1 MSINVIQLVQG
12 ALTESVLQ
20 QLATKLGVAP
30 EAAKRVVGMVA
41 PALVGSLM
49 NKAAS
54 PEGARGLFS
63 SIMSPD
69 SNANIVEML
78 PQLVHGD
85 GLQSLLASGTR
96 LVSGVASEDRVNALS
111 NAVAAK
117 TGVSVGA
124 THALGGIV
132 TATMFGVL
140 KHYFTKSGGNVGQ
153 LPTLLGHQLPMVKAS
168 MTEEVASALGLGGA
182 ASFLS
187 GVAAQMKAVSSHLE
201 HPSMV
206 GNASHAVNPSLD
218 RIVVEEKARSKK
230 WWWLAVAAALALLA
244 LLFGRSCGN
253 QTTVAPAP
261 AAAPVAASAA
271 APVVTSTPT
280 VAAEAASD
288 AASATDAAS
297 ASASAPAPASAP
309 AAAPAPTKD
318 ALLTF
323 TVDKLGAPTI
333 HATVGS
339 EEEKAKLLAALTAK
353 FGADHL
359 NATITVD
366 PDTKPA
372 SWLDKLDGLLPLM
385 QLPGAEAKLS
395 GEKIELSG
403 TAADVRNGWMDK
415 LKTLFGA
422 GFTIGTFNVT
432 QAVQSAKDSFM
443 SAFSSLS
450 DDCSA
455 TDVAKVLNLQVIN
468 FRTGS
473 DVPPQDAQ
481 LALAKSAQVLKTCEG
496 KGKAVKLTV
505 GGYSDNVGQAS
516 TNLTLSKKRA
526 EAVRAFL
533 VKHGVSADS
542 LTAQGFG
549 DANPIAD
556 NATASGRF
564 ANRRIDFSVQQ

>member
-30 EAAKRVVGMVA
+30 EAAKRVVGMIA

-54 PEGARGLFS
+54 PEGARSLFA

-96 LVSGVASEDRVNALS
+96 LASGLASEERVNALS

-132 TATMFGVL
+132 TTALFGVL
-140 KHYFTKSGGNVGQ
+140 KHYFTKSDGNVGQ

-168 MTEEVASALGLGGA
+168 MTEDIASALGLGGA
-182 ASFLS
+182 VSFMS

-201 HPSMV
+201 HPSTV
-206 GNASHAVNPSLD
+206 GASIAVNPSLD

-253 QTTVAPAP
+253 QTPLAPAP
-261 AAAPVAASAA
+261 AATPVAASAA
-271 APVVTSTPT
+271 APVVSSTPA
-280 VAAEAASD
+280 VAAE
-288 AASATDAAS
+288 
-297 ASASAPAPASAP
+297 PASAP

-333 HATVGS
+333 QATVGS

-359 NATITVD
+359 NATISVD

-403 TAADVRNGWMDK
+403 SAADVRNGWMDK

-422 GFTIGTFNVT
+422 GFTIGTFDVK
-432 QAVQSAKDSFM
+432 QAVENAKESFM

-455 TDVAKVLNLQVIN
+455 ADVAKVLNLQVIN

-481 LALAKSAQVLKTCEG
+481 LALAKSAQMLKACEA
-496 KGKAVKLTV
+496 KGKPVKLNV
-505 GGYSDNVGQAS
+505 GGYSDNVGPAS

-542 LTAQGFG
+542 LMAQGFG

-556 NATASGRF
+556 NSTASGRF
-564 ANRRIDFSVQQ
+564 ANRRIDFAVQE

>member
-30 EAAKRVVGMVA
+30 EAAKRVVGMIA

-54 PEGARGLFS
+54 PEGARSLFA

-69 SNANIVEML
+69 SNANIVDML

-96 LVSGVASEDRVNALS
+96 LASGVASEDRVNALS

-132 TATMFGVL
+132 TTALFGVL

-168 MTEEVASALGLGGA
+168 MTEDIASALGLGGA
-182 ASFLS
+182 GSFLS

-201 HPSMV
+201 HPSTV
-206 GNASHAVNPSLD
+206 GGTSSAVNPSLD

-244 LLFGRSCGN
+244 LLFGRSCVN
-253 QTTVAPAP
+253 QAPVAPAP

-271 APVVTSTPT
+271 APVVTSTPA
-280 VAAEAASD
+280 VAVEAASE
-288 AASATDAAS
+288 A
-297 ASASAPAPASAP
+297 APASAP

-323 TVDKLGAPTI
+323 TVDKLGAPAI

-359 NATITVD
+359 NATIAVD

-403 TAADVRNGWMDK
+403 SAADVRNGWMDK

-432 QAVQSAKDSFM
+432 QAVASAKESFM

-455 TDVAKVLNLQVIN
+455 TDVTKVLNLQVIN

-481 LALAKSAQVLKTCEG
+481 LALAKSAEVLKACEA
-496 KGKAVKLTV
+496 KGKAVKLNV
-505 GGYSDNVGQAS
+505 GGYSDNVGQPS
-516 TNLTLSKKRA
+516 TNLALSKKRA

-564 ANRRIDFSVQQ
+564 ANRRIDFSVQE

>member
-1 MSINVIQLVQG
+1 MSINVIQLVRG

-30 EAAKRVVGMVA
+30 EAAKRVVGMIA

-54 PEGARGLFS
+54 PEGARSLFA

-69 SNANIVEML
+69 SNANIVDML

-85 GLQSLLASGTR
+85 GLQSLLAAGTR
-96 LVSGVASEDRVNALS
+96 LASGVASEERVNALS
-111 NAVAAK
+111 NTVAAK

-132 TATMFGVL
+132 TTALFGVL
-140 KHYFTKSGGNVGQ
+140 KHYFTKSGSNVGQ

-168 MTEEVASALGLGGA
+168 MTDDIASALGLGGA
-182 ASFLS
+182 ASFMS

-201 HPSMV
+201 HPSTV
-206 GNASHAVNPSLD
+206 GGSTAINPSLD

-253 QTTVAPAP
+253 QTPLAPAP
-261 AAAPVAASAA
+261 AAAPAVASAA
-271 APVVTSTPT
+271 APVVTSTPV
-280 VAAEAASD
+280 VAAE
-288 AASATDAAS
+288 
-297 ASASAPAPASAP
+297 PASAP

-333 HATVGS
+333 QATVGS

-359 NATITVD
+359 NATIAVD

-403 TAADVRNGWMDK
+403 SAADVRNGWMNK

-422 GFTIGTFNVT
+422 GFTIGTFNVK
-432 QAVQSAKDSFM
+432 QAVESAKESFM

-455 TDVAKVLNLQVIN
+455 ADVAKVLNLQVIN

-481 LALAKSAQVLKTCEG
+481 LALAKSAEVLKACEA
-496 KGKAVKLTV
+496 KGKTVKLNV
-505 GGYSDNVGQAS
+505 GGYSDNVGPAS
-516 TNLTLSKKRA
+516 TNLVLSKKRA

-542 LTAQGFG
+542 LMAQGFG

-564 ANRRIDFSVQQ
+564 ANRRIDFAVQE

>member
-30 EAAKRVVGMVA
+30 EAAKRVVGMIA

-54 PEGARGLFS
+54 PEGARGLFA

-69 SNANIVEML
+69 SNANIVDML

-85 GLQSLLASGTR
+85 GLQSLLTAGTR
-96 LVSGVASEDRVNALS
+96 LAGGVASDDRINALS
-111 NAVAAK
+111 NAVATK

-124 THALGGIV
+124 THALSGIV
-132 TATMFGVL
+132 MTTIFGVL
-140 KHYFTKSGGNVGQ
+140 KHYFTKADGNVGQ

-168 MTEEVASALGLGGA
+168 MTEDISSALGLGGA
-182 ASFLS
+182 GSFLS

-201 HPSMV
+201 HPSTV
-206 GNASHAVNPSLD
+206 GGSSTAVNPSLD
-218 RIVVEEKARSKK
+218 RIVMEEKAGSKK

-244 LLFGRSCGN
+244 LLFGRSCVK
-253 QTTVAPAP
+253 QEPLATAP
-261 AAAPVAASAA
+261 AAAPVVSSTPVVAPEP
-271 APVVTSTPT
+271 APV
-280 VAAEAASD
+280 
-288 AASATDAAS
+288 
-297 ASASAPAPASAP
+297 P

-333 HATVGS
+333 YATVGS
-339 EEEKAKLLAALTAK
+339 EEEKARLLAALTQK

-366 PDTKPA
+366 PDTRSA

-403 TAADVRNGWMDK
+403 SAADVRNGWMDK

-422 GFTIGTFNVT
+422 SFTIGTFDVK
-432 QAVQSAKDSFM
+432 QAVESAKESFM
-443 SAFSSLS
+443 SAFSTLS

-481 LALAKSAQVLKTCEG
+481 LALAKSAELLKACET
-496 KGKAVKLTV
+496 KGKTVKLNV
-505 GGYSDNVGQAS
+505 GGYSDNVGLAS
-516 TNLTLSKKRA
+516 TNLALSKKRA

-533 VKHGVSADS
+533 VKHGVSANA
-542 LTAQGFG
+542 LTAQGYG
-549 DANPIAD
+549 DMHPVAD
-556 NATASGRF
+556 NSTASGRF
-564 ANRRIDFSVQQ
+564 ANRRIDFAVQE

>member
-30 EAAKRVVGMVA
+30 EAAKRVVGMIA

-49 NKAAS
+49 NKASS
-54 PEGARGLFS
+54 PEGARGLFA

-69 SNANIVEML
+69 ANANIVEML

-85 GLQSLLASGTR
+85 GLQSLLAAGTR
-96 LVSGVASEDRVNALS
+96 LATGVASEERMNGLS

-132 TATMFGVL
+132 TTAMFGVL

-168 MTEEVASALGLGGA
+168 MSEDISSALGLGSAG
-182 ASFLS
+182 SFLT
-187 GVAAQMKAVSSHLE
+187 GVAAQLKAVSSHLE
-201 HPSMV
+201 HPSTA
-206 GNASHAVNPSLD
+206 GGSSSAANSSLEK
-218 RIVVEEKARSKK
+218 IVVEEKAASKK

-244 LLFGRSCGN
+244 LLFGRSC
-253 QTTVAPAP
+253 TTEQPMTAAPAE
-261 AAAPVAASAA
+261 
-271 APVVTSTPT
+271 APVVTSTPA
-280 VAAEAASD
+280 VIAQPASE
-288 AASATDAAS
+288 
-297 ASASAPAPASAP
+297 PASAP
-309 AAAPAPTKD
+309 AAVAAPLPTKD

-323 TVDKLGAPTI
+323 TVDKLGAPAI
-333 HATVGS
+333 AATVGS
-339 EEEKAKLLAALTAK
+339 EEEKARLLAALTAK

-366 PDTKPA
+366 PETKPA

-415 LKTLFGA
+415 LKSLFGA
-422 GFTIGTFNVT
+422 GFTIGTFDVK
-432 QAVQSAKDSFM
+432 QAVENAKESFM
-443 SAFSSLS
+443 SAFSSLNN
-450 DDCSA
+450 DCTPA
-455 TDVAKVLNLQVIN
+455 DVTKVLNLQVIN
-468 FRTGS
+468 FRTAS

-481 LALAKSAQVLKTCEG
+481 LALAKSAQMLKSCQDAG
-496 KGKAVKLTV
+496 KTVKLNI
-505 GGYSDNVGQAS
+505 GGYSDNVGQPGS
-516 TNLTLSKKRA
+516 NLALSKKRA
-526 EAVRAFL
+526 EAVRAFM
-533 VKHGVSADS
+533 VKHGVSADA
-542 LTAQGFG
+542 LTAQGYG
-549 DANPIAD
+549 DQHPVAD
-556 NATASGRF
+556 NSTASGRF
-564 ANRRIDFSVQQ
+564 ANRRIDFAVQE

>member
-30 EAAKRVVGMVA
+30 EAAKRVVGMIA

-49 NKAAS
+49 NKASS
-54 PEGARGLFS
+54 PEGARGLFA
-63 SIMSPD
+63 SIMSAD

-85 GLQSLLASGTR
+85 GLQSLLAAGTR
-96 LVSGVASEDRVNALS
+96 LATGVASEERINGLS

-132 TATMFGVL
+132 TTAMFGVL
-140 KHYFTKSGGNVGQ
+140 KHYFTKSGSNVGQ

-168 MTEEVASALGLGGA
+168 MSEDISSALGLGSAG
-182 ASFLS
+182 SFLM
-187 GVAAQMKAVSSHLE
+187 GVAAQLKAVSSHLD
-201 HPSMV
+201 HPSTA
-206 GNASHAVNPSLD
+206 GGSSSAANSSLEK
-218 RIVVEEKARSKK
+218 IVVEEKAASKK

-244 LLFGRSCGN
+244 LLFGRSCTN
-253 QTTVAPAP
+253 EQPMTAAPAE
-261 AAAPVAASAA
+261 
-271 APVVTSTPT
+271 APVVNSTPA
-280 VAAEAASD
+280 VAAQP
-288 AASATDAAS
+288 ASAVVVE
-297 ASASAPAPASAP
+297 PASAP
-309 AAAPAPTKD
+309 AAVAAPVLTKD

-323 TVDKLGAPTI
+323 TVDKLGAPAI
-333 HATVGS
+333 AATVGT
-339 EEEKAKLLAALTAK
+339 EEEKAKLLAALTAR

-366 PDTKPA
+366 PETKPA

-395 GEKIELSG
+395 GDKIELSG
-403 TAADVRNGWMDK
+403 TAADPRNGWMDK
-415 LKTLFGA
+415 LKSLFGV
-422 GFTIGTFNVT
+422 GFTIGTFDVK
-432 QAVQSAKDSFM
+432 QAVENAKESFM
-443 SAFSSLS
+443 SAFSSLNS
-450 DDCSA
+450 NCTPA
-455 TDVAKVLNLQVIN
+455 DVTKVLNLQVIN

-481 LALAKSAQVLKTCEG
+481 LALAKSAQMLKACQDGG
-496 KGKAVKLTV
+496 KTVKLNV
-505 GGYSDNVGQAS
+505 GGYSDNVGQPGS
-516 TNLTLSKKRA
+516 NLALSKKRA

-533 VKHGVSADS
+533 VKHGVSADA
-542 LTAQGFG
+542 LTAQGYG
-549 DANPIAD
+549 DQHPVAD
-556 NATASGRF
+556 NSTASGRF
-564 ANRRIDFSVQQ
+564 ANRRIDFAVQE

>member
-30 EAAKRVVGMVA
+30 EAAKRVVGMIA

-54 PEGARGLFS
+54 PEGARGLFA
-63 SIMSPD
+63 SIMSSD
-69 SNANIVEML
+69 SNANIVDML

-85 GLQSLLASGTR
+85 GLQSLLASGAR
-96 LVSGVASEDRVNALS
+96 LASGVASEDRVNALS

-132 TATMFGVL
+132 TTALFGVL
-140 KHYFTKSGGNVGQ
+140 KHYFTRSGSNVGQ

-168 MTEEVASALGLGGA
+168 MTDDVATALGLGGA
-182 ASFLS
+182 GSFLS

-201 HPSMV
+201 HPSTV
-206 GNASHAVNPSLD
+206 GGSSSTVNSSLD
-218 RIVVEEKARSKK
+218 RIVVEEKAKSKK

-244 LLFGRSCGN
+244 LLFGRSCIN
-253 QTTVAPAP
+253 QQPLATAP
-261 AAAPVAASAA
+261 AAAPVVSST
-271 APVVTSTPT
+271 PVVAP
-280 VAAEAASD
+280 E
-288 AASATDAAS
+288 
-297 ASASAPAPASAP
+297 PAPAP

-372 SWLDKLDGLLPLM
+372 SWLDKIDGLLPLM
-385 QLPGAEAKLS
+385 QLPGAEAKLT
-395 GEKIELSG
+395 GEKVELSG

-415 LKTLFGA
+415 LKTLFGV
-422 GFTIGTFNVT
+422 GFTIGTFDVK
-432 QAVQSAKDSFM
+432 QAVESAKESFM
-443 SAFSSLS
+443 SAFSSLN
-450 DDCSA
+450 DDCASA
-455 TDVAKVLNLQVIN
+455 DVAKVLNLQVIN

-481 LALAKSAQVLKTCEG
+481 LALAKSAEMLKACET
-496 KGKAVKLTV
+496 KGKAVKLNV
-505 GGYSDNVGQAS
+505 GGYSDNVGAAS
-516 TNLTLSKKRA
+516 TNLVLSKKRA

-533 VKHGVSADS
+533 VKHGVPADS
-542 LTAQGFG
+542 LTAQGYG
-549 DANPIAD
+549 DEHPIAD
-556 NATASGRF
+556 NSTASGRF
-564 ANRRIDFSVQQ
+564 ANRRIDFAVQE

>member
-30 EAAKRVVGMVA
+30 EAAKRVVGMIA

-54 PEGARGLFS
+54 PEGARSLFA

-69 SNANIVEML
+69 SNADIVEML

-96 LVSGVASEDRVNALS
+96 LASGVASEERVNALS
-111 NAVAAK
+111 NAVAAN

-132 TATMFGVL
+132 TTVLFGVL

-168 MTEEVASALGLGGA
+168 MTEDVASALGLGGA
-182 ASFLS
+182 GSFLA

-201 HPSMV
+201 HPSTA
-206 GNASHAVNPSLD
+206 GATPAVNPSLD
-218 RIVVEEKARSKK
+218 RIVMEEKAGSKK

-253 QTTVAPAP
+253 QTPLVPAP

-271 APVVTSTPT
+271 APVVTSTPV
-280 VAAEAASD
+280 VAAEAAS
-288 AASATDAAS
+288 AVASEPT
-297 ASASAPAPASAP
+297 PASAP

-323 TVDKLGAPTI
+323 TVDKLGAPAI

-385 QLPGAEAKLS
+385 QLPGAEARLS

-403 TAADVRNGWMDK
+403 SAADVRNGWMDK

-422 GFTIGTFNVT
+422 GFTIGTFDVK
-432 QAVQSAKDSFM
+432 QAVESAKESFM

-455 TDVAKVLNLQVIN
+455 ADVTKVLNLQVIN

-481 LALAKSAQVLKTCEG
+481 LALAKSAEVLKACEA
-496 KGKAVKLTV
+496 KGKTVKLSV
-505 GGYSDNVGQAS
+505 GGYSDNVGQAN
-516 TNLTLSKKRA
+516 TNLALSKKRA
-526 EAVRAFL
+526 EAVRAFP

-564 ANRRIDFSVQQ
+564 ANRRIDFSVQE

>member
-1 MSINVIQLVQG
+1 M
-12 ALTESVLQ
+12 TESVLQ

-30 EAAKRVVGMVA
+30 EAAKRVVGMIA

-54 PEGARGLFS
+54 PEGARSLFA

-69 SNANIVEML
+69 SNANIVDML

-85 GLQSLLASGTR
+85 GLQSLLAAGTR
-96 LVSGVASEDRVNALS
+96 LASGVASEGRVNALS
-111 NAVAAK
+111 NTVAAK

-132 TATMFGVL
+132 TTALFGVL
-140 KHYFTKSGGNVGQ
+140 KHYFTKSGSNVGQ

-168 MTEEVASALGLGGA
+168 MTDDIVSALGLGGA
-182 ASFLS
+182 ASFMS

-201 HPSMV
+201 HPSTV
-206 GNASHAVNPSLD
+206 GGSTAINPSLD

-253 QTTVAPAP
+253 QTPLAPAP
-261 AAAPVAASAA
+261 AAAPAVASAA
-271 APVVTSTPT
+271 APVVTSTPV
-280 VAAEAASD
+280 VAAE
-288 AASATDAAS
+288 
-297 ASASAPAPASAP
+297 PASAP

-333 HATVGS
+333 QATVGS

-359 NATITVD
+359 NATIAVD

-385 QLPGAEAKLS
+385 QLPGAESKLS

-403 TAADVRNGWMDK
+403 SAADMRNGWMNK

-422 GFTIGTFNVT
+422 GFTIGTFDVK
-432 QAVQSAKDSFM
+432 QAVESAKESFM

-455 TDVAKVLNLQVIN
+455 ADVAKVLNLQVIN
-468 FRTGS
+468 LRTGS

-481 LALAKSAQVLKTCEG
+481 LALAKSAELLKACEA
-496 KGKAVKLTV
+496 KGKTVKLNV
-505 GGYSDNVGQAS
+505 GGYSDNVGPAS
-516 TNLTLSKKRA
+516 TNLVLSKKRA

-542 LTAQGFG
+542 LMAQGFG

-564 ANRRIDFSVQQ
+564 ANRRIDFAVQE

>member
-1 MSINVIQLVQG
+1 M
-12 ALTESVLQ
+12 TESVLQ

-30 EAAKRVVGMVA
+30 EAAKRVVGMIA

-54 PEGARGLFS
+54 PEGARNLFA

-85 GLQSLLASGTR
+85 GLQSLLASGMR
-96 LVSGVASEDRVNALS
+96 LASGVASEERVNALS

-132 TATMFGVL
+132 TTALFGVL
-140 KHYFTKSGGNVGQ
+140 KHYFSKSDGNVGQ

-168 MTEEVASALGLGGA
+168 MTEDIASALGLGGA
-182 ASFLS
+182 TSFLS

-201 HPSMV
+201 HPSTV
-206 GNASHAVNPSLD
+206 GASAAVNSSLD
-218 RIVVEEKARSKK
+218 RIVMEQKAGSKK

-253 QTTVAPAP
+253 QTPLAPAP
-261 AAAPVAASAA
+261 AAAPAVASAA
-271 APVVTSTPT
+271 APVVTSTPV
-280 VAAEAASD
+280 VAAEAASE
-288 AASATDAAS
+288 
-297 ASASAPAPASAP
+297 PAPASAP
-309 AAAPAPTKD
+309 AAASAPTKD

-339 EEEKAKLLAALTAK
+339 EEEKATLLAALTAK

-359 NATITVD
+359 NATIAVD

-385 QLPGAEAKLS
+385 QLPGAEARLS

-403 TAADVRNGWMDK
+403 SAADVRNGWMDK
-415 LKTLFGA
+415 LKSLFGA
-422 GFTIGTFNVT
+422 GFSIGTFDVK
-432 QAVQSAKDSFM
+432 QAVESAKESFM

-455 TDVAKVLNLQVIN
+455 ADVAKVLNLQVIN

-481 LALAKSAQVLKTCEG
+481 LALAKSAQVLKACEA
-496 KGKAVKLTV
+496 KGTTVKLNV

-516 TNLTLSKKRA
+516 TNLALSKKRA

-549 DANPIAD
+549 DEHPIAD
-556 NATASGRF
+556 NSTASGRF
-564 ANRRIDFSVQQ
+564 ANRRIDFAVQE

>member
-30 EAAKRVVGMVA
+30 EAAKRVVGMIA

-54 PEGARGLFS
+54 PEGARSLFA

-96 LVSGVASEDRVNALS
+96 LASGLASEERVNALS

-132 TATMFGVL
+132 TTALFGVL
-140 KHYFTKSGGNVGQ
+140 KHYFTKSDGNVGQ

-168 MTEEVASALGLGGA
+168 MTEDIASALGLGGA
-182 ASFLS
+182 VSFMS

-201 HPSMV
+201 HPSTV
-206 GNASHAVNPSLD
+206 GASIAVNPSLD

-253 QTTVAPAP
+253 QTPLAPAP
-261 AAAPVAASAA
+261 AATPVAASAA
-271 APVVTSTPT
+271 APVVSSTPA
-280 VAAEAASD
+280 VAAE
-288 AASATDAAS
+288 
-297 ASASAPAPASAP
+297 PASAP

-333 HATVGS
+333 QATVGS

-359 NATITVD
+359 NATISVD

-403 TAADVRNGWMDK
+403 SAADVRNGWMDK

-422 GFTIGTFNVT
+422 GFTIGTFDVK
-432 QAVQSAKDSFM
+432 QAVENAKESFM
-443 SAFSSLS
+443 SAFTSLS

-455 TDVAKVLNLQVIN
+455 EDVAKVLNLQVIN

-481 LALAKSAQVLKTCEG
+481 LALAKSAQMLKACEA
-496 KGKAVKLTV
+496 KGKPVKLNV
-505 GGYSDNVGQAS
+505 GGYSDNVGPAS

-542 LTAQGFG
+542 LMAQGFG

-556 NATASGRF
+556 NSTASGRF
-564 ANRRIDFSVQQ
+564 ANRRIDFAVQE

>member
-1 MSINVIQLVQG
+1 MSINIIQLVQG

-30 EAAKRVVGMVA
+30 EAAKRVVGMIA
-41 PALVGSLM
+41 PAMVGSLM
-49 NKAAS
+49 NKASS
-54 PEGARGLFS
+54 PEGARGLFA

-96 LVSGVASEDRVNALS
+96 LATGVASEDRINAMS

-132 TATMFGVL
+132 TTALFGVL
-140 KHYFTKSGGNVGQ
+140 KHYFTRSSGNVGQ

-168 MTEEVASALGLGGA
+168 MSEDISSALGLGGA
-182 ASFLS
+182 GTFLS
-187 GVAAQMKAVSSHLE
+187 GVAAQLKAVSSHLE
-201 HPSMV
+201 HPSTSS
-206 GNASHAVNPSLD
+206 GTSSATNPSLD
-218 RIVVEEKARSKK
+218 KIVVEEKARSKK

-244 LLFGRSCGN
+244 LLFGRSCTN
-253 QTTVAPAP
+253 QQSLTTAPAE
-261 AAAPVAASAA
+261 
-271 APVVTSTPT
+271 APVVTSTPA
-280 VAAEAASD
+280 VAEPAS
-288 AASATDAAS
+288 
-297 ASASAPAPASAP
+297 APASAP
-309 AAAPAPTKD
+309 AAVAAPAPTKD

-403 TAADVRNGWMDK
+403 SAADARNGWMDK
-415 LKTLFGA
+415 LKSLFGA
-422 GFTIGTFNVT
+422 GFTVGTFDVK
-432 QAVQSAKDSFM
+432 QAVESAKESFM
-443 SAFSSLS
+443 SAFSSLNS
-450 DDCSA
+450 DCA
-455 TDVAKVLNLQVIN
+455 PADVAKVLNLQVIN

-481 LALAKSAQVLKTCEG
+481 LALAKSAQMLKSCQDA
-496 KGKAVKLTV
+496 GKAVKLNI
-505 GGYSDNVGQAS
+505 GGYSDNVGLAS
-516 TNLTLSKKRA
+516 SNLALSKKRA

-542 LTAQGFG
+542 LMAQGYG
-549 DANPIAD
+549 DQHPIAD
-556 NATASGRF
+556 NSTASGRF
-564 ANRRIDFSVQQ
+564 ANRRIDFAVQE

>member
-30 EAAKRVVGMVA
+30 EAAKRVVGMIA

-54 PEGARGLFS
+54 PEGARSLFA

-69 SNANIVEML
+69 SNANIVDML

-85 GLQSLLASGTR
+85 GLQSLLAAGTR
-96 LVSGVASEDRVNALS
+96 LASGVASEERVNALS
-111 NAVAAK
+111 NTVAAK

-132 TATMFGVL
+132 TTALFGVL
-140 KHYFTKSGGNVGQ
+140 KHYFTKSGSNVGQ

-168 MTEEVASALGLGGA
+168 MTDDIASALGLGGA
-182 ASFLS
+182 ASFMS

-201 HPSMV
+201 HPSTV
-206 GNASHAVNPSLD
+206 GGSTAINPSLD

-253 QTTVAPAP
+253 QTPLAPAP
-261 AAAPVAASAA
+261 AAAPAVASAA
-271 APVVTSTPT
+271 APVVTSTPV
-280 VAAEAASD
+280 VAAE
-288 AASATDAAS
+288 
-297 ASASAPAPASAP
+297 PASAP

-333 HATVGS
+333 QATVGS

-359 NATITVD
+359 NATIAVD

-403 TAADVRNGWMDK
+403 SAADVRNGWMNK

-422 GFTIGTFNVT
+422 GFTIGTFNVK
-432 QAVQSAKDSFM
+432 QAVESAKESFM

-455 TDVAKVLNLQVIN
+455 ADVAKVLNLQVIN

-481 LALAKSAQVLKTCEG
+481 LALAKSAEVLKACEA
-496 KGKAVKLTV
+496 KGKTVKLNV
-505 GGYSDNVGQAS
+505 GGYSDNVGPAS
-516 TNLTLSKKRA
+516 TNLVLSKKRA

-542 LTAQGFG
+542 LMAQGFG

-564 ANRRIDFSVQQ
+564 ANRRIDFAVQE

>member
-1 MSINVIQLVQG
+1 M
-12 ALTESVLQ
+12 TESVLQ

-30 EAAKRVVGMVA
+30 EAAKRVVGMIA

-54 PEGARGLFS
+54 PEGARSLFA

-69 SNANIVEML
+69 SNANIVDMV

-85 GLQSLLASGTR
+85 GLQSLLAAGTR
-96 LVSGVASEDRVNALS
+96 LASGVASEERVNALS
-111 NAVAAK
+111 NTVAAK

-132 TATMFGVL
+132 TTALFGVL
-140 KHYFTKSGGNVGQ
+140 KHYFTKSGSNVGQ

-168 MTEEVASALGLGGA
+168 MTDDIASALGLGGA
-182 ASFLS
+182 ASFMS
-187 GVAAQMKAVSSHLE
+187 GVAAQMKAGSSHLE
-201 HPSMV
+201 HPSTV
-206 GNASHAVNPSLD
+206 GGSPAINPSLD

-253 QTTVAPAP
+253 QTPLAPAP
-261 AAAPVAASAA
+261 AAASAVASAA
-271 APVVTSTPT
+271 APVVTSTPV
-280 VAAEAASD
+280 VAAE
-288 AASATDAAS
+288 
-297 ASASAPAPASAP
+297 PASAP

-333 HATVGS
+333 QATVGS

-359 NATITVD
+359 NATIAVD

-403 TAADVRNGWMDK
+403 SAADMRNGWMNK

-422 GFTIGTFNVT
+422 GFTIGTFDVK
-432 QAVQSAKDSFM
+432 QAVESAKESFM

-455 TDVAKVLNLQVIN
+455 ADVAKVLNLQVIN
-468 FRTGS
+468 LRTGS

-481 LALAKSAQVLKTCEG
+481 LALAKSAELLKACEA
-496 KGKAVKLTV
+496 KGKTVKLNV
-505 GGYSDNVGQAS
+505 GGYSDNVGPAS
-516 TNLTLSKKRA
+516 TNLVLSKKRA

-542 LTAQGFG
+542 LMAQGFG

-564 ANRRIDFSVQQ
+564 ANRRIDFAVQE

>member
-1 MSINVIQLVQG
+1 M
-12 ALTESVLQ
+12 TESVLQ

-30 EAAKRVVGMVA
+30 EAAKRVVGMIA

-54 PEGARGLFS
+54 PEGARSLFA

-69 SNANIVEML
+69 SNANIVDMV

-85 GLQSLLASGTR
+85 GLQSLLAAGTR
-96 LVSGVASEDRVNALS
+96 LASGVASEERVNALS
-111 NAVAAK
+111 NTVAAK

-132 TATMFGVL
+132 TTALFGVL
-140 KHYFTKSGGNVGQ
+140 KHYFTKSGSNVGQ

-168 MTEEVASALGLGGA
+168 MTDDIASALGLGGA
-182 ASFLS
+182 ASFMS
-187 GVAAQMKAVSSHLE
+187 GVAAQMKAGSSHLE
-201 HPSMV
+201 HPSTV
-206 GNASHAVNPSLD
+206 GGSPAINPSLD

-253 QTTVAPAP
+253 QTPLAPAP
-261 AAAPVAASAA
+261 AAAPAVASAA
-271 APVVTSTPT
+271 APVVTSTPV
-280 VAAEAASD
+280 VAAE
-288 AASATDAAS
+288 
-297 ASASAPAPASAP
+297 PASAP

-333 HATVGS
+333 QATVGS

-359 NATITVD
+359 NATIAVD

-403 TAADVRNGWMDK
+403 SAADMRNGWMNK

-422 GFTIGTFNVT
+422 GFTIGTFDVK
-432 QAVQSAKDSFM
+432 QAVESAKESFM

-455 TDVAKVLNLQVIN
+455 ADVAKVLNLQVIN
-468 FRTGS
+468 LRTGS

-481 LALAKSAQVLKTCEG
+481 LALAKSAELLKACEA
-496 KGKAVKLTV
+496 KGKTVKLNV
-505 GGYSDNVGQAS
+505 GGYSDNVGPAS
-516 TNLTLSKKRA
+516 TNLVLSKKRA

-542 LTAQGFG
+542 LMAQGFG

-564 ANRRIDFSVQQ
+564 ANRRIDFAVQE

>member
-30 EAAKRVVGMVA
+30 EAAKRVVGMIA

-54 PEGARGLFS
+54 PEGARSLFA

-96 LVSGVASEDRVNALS
+96 LASGLASEERVNALS

-132 TATMFGVL
+132 TTALFGVL
-140 KHYFTKSGGNVGQ
+140 KHYFTKSDGNVGQ

-168 MTEEVASALGLGGA
+168 MTEDIASALGLGGA
-182 ASFLS
+182 VSFMS

-201 HPSMV
+201 HPSTV
-206 GNASHAVNPSLD
+206 GASIAVNPSLD

-253 QTTVAPAP
+253 QTPLAPAP
-261 AAAPVAASAA
+261 AATPVAASAA
-271 APVVTSTPT
+271 APVVSSTPA
-280 VAAEAASD
+280 VAAE
-288 AASATDAAS
+288 
-297 ASASAPAPASAP
+297 PASAP

-333 HATVGS
+333 QATVGS

-359 NATITVD
+359 NATISVD

-403 TAADVRNGWMDK
+403 SAADVRNGWMDK

-422 GFTIGTFNVT
+422 GFTIGTFDVK
-432 QAVQSAKDSFM
+432 QAVENAKESFM
-443 SAFSSLS
+443 SAFTSLS

-455 TDVAKVLNLQVIN
+455 EDVAKVLNLQVIN

-481 LALAKSAQVLKTCEG
+481 LALAKSAQMLKACEA
-496 KGKAVKLTV
+496 KGNPVKLNV
-505 GGYSDNVGQAS
+505 GGYSDNVGPAS

-542 LTAQGFG
+542 LMAQGFG

-556 NATASGRF
+556 NSTASGRF
-564 ANRRIDFSVQQ
+564 ANRRIDFAVQE

>member
-12 ALTESVLQ
+12 ALSESVLQ

-30 EAAKRVVGMVA
+30 EAAKRVVGLIA

-54 PEGARGLFS
+54 PEGARSLFA

-96 LVSGVASEDRVNALS
+96 LASGMASEERVNALS

-132 TATMFGVL
+132 TTALFGVL

-168 MTEEVASALGLGGA
+168 MTDDITSALGLGGA
-182 ASFLS
+182 GSFLP

-201 HPSMV
+201 HPSTA
-206 GNASHAVNPSLD
+206 GGSIAVNPSLD

-253 QTTVAPAP
+253 QTALAP
-261 AAAPVAASAA
+261 AAAPAAASAA
-271 APVVTSTPT
+271 APVVSSTPA
-280 VAAEAASD
+280 VAAE
-288 AASATDAAS
+288 
-297 ASASAPAPASAP
+297 PASAP

-333 HATVGS
+333 QATVGS
-339 EEEKAKLLAALTAK
+339 EEEKVKLLAALTEK

-359 NATITVD
+359 NATISVD

-403 TAADVRNGWMDK
+403 SAADVRNGWMDK

-422 GFTIGTFNVT
+422 GFTIGTFDVK
-432 QAVQSAKDSFM
+432 QAVENAKESFM

-455 TDVAKVLNLQVIN
+455 EDVAKVLNLQVIN

-481 LALAKSAQVLKTCEG
+481 LALAKSAQMLKACEA
-496 KGKAVKLTV
+496 KGKAVKLNV
-505 GGYSDNVGQAS
+505 GGYSDNVGPAS
-516 TNLTLSKKRA
+516 TNLSLSKKRA

-542 LTAQGFG
+542 LMAQGFG
-549 DANPIAD
+549 DAHPIAD
-556 NATASGRF
+556 NSTASGRF
-564 ANRRIDFSVQQ
+564 ANRRIDFAVQE

>member
-30 EAAKRVVGMVA
+30 EAAKRVVGMIA

-54 PEGARGLFS
+54 PEGARSLFA

-96 LVSGVASEDRVNALS
+96 LASGLASEERVNALS

-132 TATMFGVL
+132 TTALFGVL
-140 KHYFTKSGGNVGQ
+140 KHYFTKSDGNVGQ

-168 MTEEVASALGLGGA
+168 MTEDIASALGLGGA
-182 ASFLS
+182 VSFMS

-201 HPSMV
+201 HPSTV
-206 GNASHAVNPSLD
+206 GASIAVNPSLD

-253 QTTVAPAP
+253 QTPLAPAP
-261 AAAPVAASAA
+261 AATPVAASAA
-271 APVVTSTPT
+271 APVVSSTPA
-280 VAAEAASD
+280 VAAE
-288 AASATDAAS
+288 
-297 ASASAPAPASAP
+297 PASAP

-333 HATVGS
+333 QATVGS
-339 EEEKAKLLAALTAK
+339 EEEKARLLAALTAK

-359 NATITVD
+359 NATISVD

-403 TAADVRNGWMDK
+403 SAADVRNGWMDK

-422 GFTIGTFNVT
+422 GFTIGTFDVK
-432 QAVQSAKDSFM
+432 QAVENAKESFM
-443 SAFSSLS
+443 SAFTSLS

-455 TDVAKVLNLQVIN
+455 ADVAKVLNLQVIN

-481 LALAKSAQVLKTCEG
+481 LALAKSAQMLKACEA
-496 KGKAVKLTV
+496 KGKPVKLNV
-505 GGYSDNVGQAS
+505 GGYSDNVGPAS

-542 LTAQGFG
+542 LMAQGFG

-556 NATASGRF
+556 NSTASGRF
-564 ANRRIDFSVQQ
+564 ANRRIDFAVQE

>member
-1 MSINVIQLVQG
+1 M
-12 ALTESVLQ
+12 TESVLQ

-30 EAAKRVVGMVA
+30 EAAKRVVGMIA

-54 PEGARGLFS
+54 PEGARSLFA

-69 SNANIVEML
+69 SNANIVDMV

-85 GLQSLLASGTR
+85 GLQSLLAAGTR
-96 LVSGVASEDRVNALS
+96 LASGVASEERVNALS
-111 NAVAAK
+111 NTVAAK

-132 TATMFGVL
+132 TTALFGVL
-140 KHYFTKSGGNVGQ
+140 KHYFTKSGSNVGQ

-168 MTEEVASALGLGGA
+168 MTDDIASALGLGGA
-182 ASFLS
+182 ASFMS
-187 GVAAQMKAVSSHLE
+187 GVAAQMKAGSSHLE
-201 HPSMV
+201 HPSTV
-206 GNASHAVNPSLD
+206 GGSPAINPSLD

-253 QTTVAPAP
+253 QTPLAPAP
-261 AAAPVAASAA
+261 AAAPAVASAA
-271 APVVTSTPT
+271 APVVTSTPV
-280 VAAEAASD
+280 VAAE
-288 AASATDAAS
+288 
-297 ASASAPAPASAP
+297 PASAP

-333 HATVGS
+333 QATVGS

-359 NATITVD
+359 NATIAVD

-403 TAADVRNGWMDK
+403 SAADMRNGWMNK

-422 GFTIGTFNVT
+422 GFTIGTFDVK
-432 QAVQSAKDSFM
+432 QAVESAKESFM

-455 TDVAKVLNLQVIN
+455 ADVAKVLNLQVIN
-468 FRTGS
+468 LRTGS

-481 LALAKSAQVLKTCEG
+481 LALAKSAEVLKACEA
-496 KGKAVKLTV
+496 KGKTVKLNV
-505 GGYSDNVGQAS
+505 GGYSDNVGPAS
-516 TNLTLSKKRA
+516 TNLVLSKKRA

-542 LTAQGFG
+542 LMAQGFG

-564 ANRRIDFSVQQ
+564 ANRRIDFAVQE

>member
-30 EAAKRVVGMVA
+30 EAAKRVVGMIA

-54 PEGARGLFS
+54 PEGARSLFA

-96 LVSGVASEDRVNALS
+96 LASGLASEERVNALS

-132 TATMFGVL
+132 TTALFGVL
-140 KHYFTKSGGNVGQ
+140 KHYFTKSDGNVGQ

-168 MTEEVASALGLGGA
+168 MTEDIASALGLGGA
-182 ASFLS
+182 VSFMS

-201 HPSMV
+201 HPSTV
-206 GNASHAVNPSLD
+206 GASIAVNPSLD

-253 QTTVAPAP
+253 QTPLAPAP
-261 AAAPVAASAA
+261 AATPVAASAA
-271 APVVTSTPT
+271 APVVSSTPA
-280 VAAEAASD
+280 VAAE
-288 AASATDAAS
+288 
-297 ASASAPAPASAP
+297 PASAP

-333 HATVGS
+333 QATVGS

-359 NATITVD
+359 NATISVD

-403 TAADVRNGWMDK
+403 SAADVRNGWMDK

-422 GFTIGTFNVT
+422 GFTIGTFDVK
-432 QAVQSAKDSFM
+432 QAVENAKESFM
-443 SAFSSLS
+443 SAFTSLS

-455 TDVAKVLNLQVIN
+455 ADVAKVLNLQVIN

-481 LALAKSAQVLKTCEG
+481 LALAKSAQMLKACEA
-496 KGKAVKLTV
+496 KGKPVKLNV
-505 GGYSDNVGQAS
+505 GGYSDNVGPAS

-542 LTAQGFG
+542 LMAQGFG

-556 NATASGRF
+556 NSTASGRF
-564 ANRRIDFSVQQ
+564 ANRRIDFAVQE

>member
-30 EAAKRVVGMVA
+30 EAAKRVVGMIA

-54 PEGARGLFS
+54 PEGARSLFA

-69 SNANIVEML
+69 ANANIVEML

-85 GLQSLLASGTR
+85 GLQSLLAAGTR
-96 LVSGVASEDRVNALS
+96 LATGVASEERVNALS

-132 TATMFGVL
+132 TTALFGVL

-182 ASFLS
+182 GSFLS

-201 HPSMV
+201 HPSTV
-206 GNASHAVNPSLD
+206 GASSGINPSLD
-218 RIVVEEKARSKK
+218 KIVMEEKAGSKK

-253 QTTVAPAP
+253 QTAVEPAP

-271 APVVTSTPT
+271 AAVVSSTPVV
-280 VAAEAASD
+280 ASE
-288 AASATDAAS
+288 
-297 ASASAPAPASAP
+297 PAPASAP

-333 HATVGS
+333 QATVGS

-359 NATITVD
+359 NATISVD

-403 TAADVRNGWMDK
+403 SAADVRNGWMDK

-422 GFTIGTFNVT
+422 GFTIGTFDVK
-432 QAVQSAKDSFM
+432 QAVENAKESFM
-443 SAFSSLS
+443 SAFASLS

-455 TDVAKVLNLQVIN
+455 ADVAKVLNLQVVN

-481 LALAKSAQVLKTCEG
+481 LALAKSAEVLKACEA
-496 KGKAVKLTV
+496 KGKTVKLSV
-505 GGYSDNVGQAS
+505 GGYSDNVGPAS
-516 TNLTLSKKRA
+516 TNLALSKKRA

-549 DANPIAD
+549 DAHPIAD

-564 ANRRIDFSVQQ
+564 ANCRIDFAVQE

>member
-30 EAAKRVVGMVA
+30 EAAKRVVGMIA

-54 PEGARGLFS
+54 PEGARNLFA

-69 SNANIVEML
+69 SNASIVEML

-96 LVSGVASEDRVNALS
+96 LASGLASEDRVNALS

-132 TATMFGVL
+132 TTALFGVL

-168 MTEEVASALGLGGA
+168 MTEDIASALGLGGA
-182 ASFLS
+182 VSFMS

-201 HPSMV
+201 HPSTV
-206 GNASHAVNPSLD
+206 GASIAVNPSLD

-253 QTTVAPAP
+253 QTPLAPAP
-261 AAAPVAASAA
+261 AATPVAASAA
-271 APVVTSTPT
+271 APVVSSTPA
-280 VAAEAASD
+280 VAAE
-288 AASATDAAS
+288 
-297 ASASAPAPASAP
+297 PASAP

-333 HATVGS
+333 QATVGS

-359 NATITVD
+359 NATISVD

-403 TAADVRNGWMDK
+403 SAADVRNGWMDK

-422 GFTIGTFNVT
+422 GFTIGTFDVK
-432 QAVQSAKDSFM
+432 QAVENAKESFM
-443 SAFSSLS
+443 SAFTSLS

-455 TDVAKVLNLQVIN
+455 ADVAKVLNLQVIN

-481 LALAKSAQVLKTCEG
+481 LALAKSAQMLKACEA
-496 KGKAVKLTV
+496 KGKPVKLNV
-505 GGYSDNVGQAS
+505 GGYSDNVGPAS

-542 LTAQGFG
+542 LMAQGFG

-556 NATASGRF
+556 NSTASGRF
-564 ANRRIDFSVQQ
+564 ANRRIDFAVQE

>member
-30 EAAKRVVGMVA
+30 EAAKRVVGMIA

-54 PEGARGLFS
+54 PEGARNLFA

-69 SNANIVEML
+69 SNASIVEML

-96 LVSGVASEDRVNALS
+96 LASGLASEDRVNALS

-132 TATMFGVL
+132 TTALFGVL

-168 MTEEVASALGLGGA
+168 MTEDIASALGLGGA
-182 ASFLS
+182 VSFMS

-201 HPSMV
+201 HPSTV
-206 GNASHAVNPSLD
+206 GASIAVNPSLD

-253 QTTVAPAP
+253 QTPLAPAP
-261 AAAPVAASAA
+261 AATPVAASAA
-271 APVVTSTPT
+271 APVVSSTPA
-280 VAAEAASD
+280 VAAE
-288 AASATDAAS
+288 
-297 ASASAPAPASAP
+297 PASAP

-333 HATVGS
+333 QATVGS
-339 EEEKAKLLAALTAK
+339 EEEKARLLAALTAK

-359 NATITVD
+359 NATISVD

-403 TAADVRNGWMDK
+403 SAADVRNGWMDK

-422 GFTIGTFNVT
+422 GFTIGTFDVK
-432 QAVQSAKDSFM
+432 QAVENAKESFM
-443 SAFSSLS
+443 SAFTSLS

-455 TDVAKVLNLQVIN
+455 ADVAKVLNLQVIN

-481 LALAKSAQVLKTCEG
+481 LALAKSAQMLKACEA
-496 KGKAVKLTV
+496 KGKPVKLNV
-505 GGYSDNVGQAS
+505 GGYSDNVGPAS

-542 LTAQGFG
+542 LMAQGFG

-556 NATASGRF
+556 NSTASGRF
-564 ANRRIDFSVQQ
+564 ANRRIDFAVQE

>member
-30 EAAKRVVGMVA
+30 EAAKRVVGLIA

-54 PEGARGLFS
+54 PEGARSLFA

-96 LVSGVASEDRVNALS
+96 LASGMASEERVNALS

-132 TATMFGVL
+132 TTALFGVL

-168 MTEEVASALGLGGA
+168 MTDDITSALGLGGA
-182 ASFLS
+182 GSFLS

-201 HPSMV
+201 HPSTA
-206 GNASHAVNPSLD
+206 GGSIAVNPSLD

-253 QTTVAPAP
+253 QTALAP
-261 AAAPVAASAA
+261 AAAPAAASAA
-271 APVVTSTPT
+271 APVVSSTPA
-280 VAAEAASD
+280 VAAE
-288 AASATDAAS
+288 
-297 ASASAPAPASAP
+297 PASAP

-333 HATVGS
+333 QATVGS
-339 EEEKAKLLAALTAK
+339 EEEKVKLLAALTEK

-359 NATITVD
+359 NATISVD

-403 TAADVRNGWMDK
+403 SAADVRNGWMDK

-422 GFTIGTFNVT
+422 GFTIGTFDVK
-432 QAVQSAKDSFM
+432 QAVENAKESFM

-455 TDVAKVLNLQVIN
+455 EDVAKVLNLQVIN

-481 LALAKSAQVLKTCEG
+481 LALAKSAQMLKACEA
-496 KGKAVKLTV
+496 KGKAVKLNV
-505 GGYSDNVGQAS
+505 GGYSDNVGPAS
-516 TNLTLSKKRA
+516 TNLSLSKKRA

-542 LTAQGFG
+542 RMAQGFG
-549 DANPIAD
+549 DAHPIAD
-556 NATASGRF
+556 NSTASGRF
-564 ANRRIDFSVQQ
+564 ANRRIDFAVQE

>member
-1 MSINVIQLVQG
+1 MSINIIQLVQG

-30 EAAKRVVGMVA
+30 EAAKRVVGMIA
-41 PALVGSLM
+41 PAMVGSLM
-49 NKAAS
+49 NKASS
-54 PEGARGLFS
+54 PEGARGLFA

-69 SNANIVEML
+69 SNANIVDML

-96 LVSGVASEDRVNALS
+96 LATSVASEDRINGLS

-132 TATMFGVL
+132 TTAMFGVL
-140 KHYFTKSGGNVGQ
+140 KHYFTRSGGNVGQ

-168 MTEEVASALGLGGA
+168 MSEDISTALGLGGA
-182 ASFLS
+182 GTFLT
-187 GVAAQMKAVSSHLE
+187 GVAAQLKAVSSHLE
-201 HPSMV
+201 HPSTAGGSPSV
-206 GNASHAVNPSLD
+206 VNSSLEK
-218 RIVVEEKARSKK
+218 IVVEEKAASKK
-230 WWWLAVAAALALLA
+230 WWWLALAAALALLA
-244 LLFGRSCGN
+244 LLFGRSC
-253 QTTVAPAP
+253 TTQQPMATAPAE
-261 AAAPVAASAA
+261 
-271 APVVTSTPT
+271 APVVNSTPA
-280 VAAEAASD
+280 VAAQPASE
-288 AASATDAAS
+288 
-297 ASASAPAPASAP
+297 PASAP
-309 AAAPAPTKD
+309 AAVAAPVPTKD

-323 TVDKLGAPTI
+323 TVDKLGAPAI
-333 HATVGS
+333 AATVGS

-366 PDTKPA
+366 PETKPA

-403 TAADVRNGWMDK
+403 TAADARNGWMDK
-415 LKTLFGA
+415 LKSLFGA
-422 GFTIGTFNVT
+422 GFTIGTFDVK
-432 QAVQSAKDSFM
+432 QAVENAKESFM
-443 SAFSSLS
+443 SAFSSLK
-450 DDCSA
+450 DDCA
-455 TDVAKVLNLQVIN
+455 PADVAKVLNLQVIN

-481 LALAKSAQVLKTCEG
+481 LALAKSAEMLKSCQDTG
-496 KGKAVKLTV
+496 KTVKLNI
-505 GGYSDNVGQAS
+505 GGYSDNVGLAS
-516 TNLTLSKKRA
+516 SNLTLSKKRA

-533 VKHGVSADS
+533 VKHGVSADA
-542 LTAQGFG
+542 LTAQGYG
-549 DANPIAD
+549 DQHPIAD
-556 NATASGRF
+556 NSTASGRF
-564 ANRRIDFSVQQ
+564 ANRRIDFAIQE

>member
-30 EAAKRVVGMVA
+30 EAAKRVVGMIA

-54 PEGARGLFS
+54 PEGARSLFA

-96 LVSGVASEDRVNALS
+96 LASGLASEERVNALS

-132 TATMFGVL
+132 TTALFGVL
-140 KHYFTKSGGNVGQ
+140 KHYFTKSDGNVGQ

-168 MTEEVASALGLGGA
+168 MTEDIASALGLGGA
-182 ASFLS
+182 VSFMS

-201 HPSMV
+201 HPSTV
-206 GNASHAVNPSLD
+206 GASIAVNPSLD

-253 QTTVAPAP
+253 QTPLAPAP
-261 AAAPVAASAA
+261 AATPVAASAA
-271 APVVTSTPT
+271 APVVSSTPA
-280 VAAEAASD
+280 VAAE
-288 AASATDAAS
+288 
-297 ASASAPAPASAP
+297 PASAP

-333 HATVGS
+333 QATVGS

-359 NATITVD
+359 NATISVD

-403 TAADVRNGWMDK
+403 SAADVRNGWMDK

-422 GFTIGTFNVT
+422 GFTIGTFDVK
-432 QAVQSAKDSFM
+432 QAVENAKESFM

-455 TDVAKVLNLQVIN
+455 DDVAKVLNLQVIN

-481 LALAKSAQVLKTCEG
+481 LALAKSAQMLKACEA
-496 KGKAVKLTV
+496 KGKPVKLNV
-505 GGYSDNVGQAS
+505 GGYSDNVGPAS

-542 LTAQGFG
+542 LMAQGFG

-556 NATASGRF
+556 NSTASGRF
-564 ANRRIDFSVQQ
+564 ANRRIDFAVQE

>member
-1 MSINVIQLVQG
+1 MSINVIQLVQS

-30 EAAKRVVGMVA
+30 EAAKRVVGMIA

-54 PEGARGLFS
+54 PEGARSLFA

-85 GLQSLLASGTR
+85 GLQSLLASGMR
-96 LVSGVASEDRVNALS
+96 LASGVASEERVNALS

-117 TGVSVGA
+117 SGVSVGA

-132 TATMFGVL
+132 TTALFGVL
-140 KHYFTKSGGNVGQ
+140 KHYFSKSDGNVGQ
-153 LPTLLGHQLPMVKAS
+153 LPTLLGHQLPMLKAS
-168 MTEEVASALGLGGA
+168 MTEDIASALGLGGA
-182 ASFLS
+182 TSFLS

-201 HPSMV
+201 HPSTV
-206 GNASHAVNPSLD
+206 GASAAVNSSLD
-218 RIVVEEKARSKK
+218 KIVMEQKAGSKK

-253 QTTVAPAP
+253 QTPLAPAP
-261 AAAPVAASAA
+261 AATPAAASAA
-271 APVVTSTPT
+271 APVVTSTPV
-280 VAAEAASD
+280 VAAEAASE
-288 AASATDAAS
+288 
-297 ASASAPAPASAP
+297 PAPASAP
-309 AAAPAPTKD
+309 TAAPAPTKA

-333 HATVGS
+333 RATVGS
-339 EEEKAKLLAALTAK
+339 EEEKTQLLAALTAK
-353 FGADHL
+353 FGADRL
-359 NATITVD
+359 NAAIAVD
-366 PDTKPA
+366 PDTRPA
-372 SWLDKLDGLLPLM
+372 SWLDKLDGLLSLM
-385 QLPGAEAKLS
+385 QLPGAEARLS

-403 TAADVRNGWMDK
+403 SAADVRNGWMDK
-415 LKTLFGA
+415 LKSLFGA
-422 GFTIGTFNVT
+422 GFTIGTFDVK
-432 QAVQSAKDSFM
+432 QAVESAKESFM

-455 TDVAKVLNLQVIN
+455 VDVAKVLNLQVIN

-481 LALAKSAQVLKTCEG
+481 LALAKSAQVLKACEA
-496 KGKAVKLTV
+496 KGKTVKLNV
-505 GGYSDNVGQAS
+505 GGYSDNVGPAS
-516 TNLTLSKKRA
+516 TNLALSKKRA

-533 VKHGVSADS
+533 VKHGVPAES

-549 DANPIAD
+549 DEHPIAD
-556 NATASGRF
+556 NSTASGRF
-564 ANRRIDFSVQQ
+564 ANRRIDFAVQE

>member
-1 MSINVIQLVQG
+1 MI
-12 ALTESVLQ
+12 
-20 QLATKLGVAP
+20 
-30 EAAKRVVGMVA
+30 A

-54 PEGARGLFS
+54 PEGARNLFA

-85 GLQSLLASGTR
+85 GLQSLLASGMR
-96 LVSGVASEDRVNALS
+96 LASGVASEERVNALS

-132 TATMFGVL
+132 TTALFGVL
-140 KHYFTKSGGNVGQ
+140 KHYFSKSDGNVGQ
-153 LPTLLGHQLPMVKAS
+153 LPTVLGHQLPMVKAS
-168 MTEEVASALGLGGA
+168 MREDIASALGLGDAG
-182 ASFLS
+182 SFLS

-201 HPSMV
+201 HPSTV
-206 GNASHAVNPSLD
+206 GASAAVNSSLD
-218 RIVVEEKARSKK
+218 RIVMEQKAGSKK

-253 QTTVAPAP
+253 QTPLAPAP
-261 AAAPVAASAA
+261 AAAPAVASAA
-271 APVVTSTPT
+271 APVVTSTPV
-280 VAAEAASD
+280 VAAEAALE
-288 AASATDAAS
+288 
-297 ASASAPAPASAP
+297 PAPASAP

-339 EEEKAKLLAALTAK
+339 AEEKATLLAALTAK

-359 NATITVD
+359 NATIAVD

-385 QLPGAEAKLS
+385 QLPGAEARFS

-403 TAADVRNGWMDK
+403 SAADVRNGWMDK
-415 LKTLFGA
+415 LKSLFGA
-422 GFTIGTFNVT
+422 GFSIGTFDVK
-432 QAVQSAKDSFM
+432 QAVERAKESFM

-455 TDVAKVLNLQVIN
+455 ADVAKVLNLQVIN

-481 LALAKSAQVLKTCEG
+481 LALAKSAQVLKACEA
-496 KGKAVKLTV
+496 KGTTVKLNV
-505 GGYSDNVGQAS
+505 GGYSDNVGLAS
-516 TNLTLSKKRA
+516 TNLALSKRRA

-549 DANPIAD
+549 DEHPIAG
-556 NATASGRF
+556 NSTASGRF
-564 ANRRIDFSVQQ
+564 ASRRIDFAVQE

>member
-30 EAAKRVVGMVA
+30 EAAKRVVGMLA

-54 PEGARGLFS
+54 PEGARNLFA

-85 GLQSLLASGTR
+85 GLQSLLAAGAR
-96 LVSGVASEDRVNALS
+96 LASGVASEERVNALS

-117 TGVSVGA
+117 TGVSAGA

-132 TATMFGVL
+132 TTALFGVL

-168 MTEEVASALGLGGA
+168 MTEDIAGALGLGGA
-182 ASFLS
+182 GSFLS
-187 GVAAQMKAVSSHLE
+187 GIAAQMKAVSSHLE

-206 GNASHAVNPSLD
+206 GGASPAVNASLD

-230 WWWLAVAAALALLA
+230 WWWLAVAAALALFA
-244 LLFGRSCGN
+244 LLFGRSCVN
-253 QTTVAPAP
+253 QQPVAPAVAP
-261 AAAPVAASAA
+261 AAASAA
-271 APVVTSTPT
+271 APA
-280 VAAEAASD
+280 VAAEAASE
-288 AASATDAAS
+288 AVQASEV
-297 ASASAPAPASAP
+297 APASAP
-309 AAAPAPTKD
+309 AAAAAPTKD

-323 TVDKLGAPTI
+323 TVDKLGAPAI

-339 EEEKAKLLAALTAK
+339 EEEKATLLAALTAK
-353 FGADHL
+353 FGAEHL
-359 NATITVD
+359 NATIAVD

-385 QLPGAEAKLS
+385 QLPGAEARLS

-403 TAADVRNGWMDK
+403 AAADVRNGWMDK
-415 LKTLFGA
+415 LKSLFGA
-422 GFTIGTFNVT
+422 GFTIGTFDVK
-432 QAVQSAKDSFM
+432 QAVESAKDSFM
-443 SAFSSLS
+443 SAFASLS

-455 TDVAKVLNLQVIN
+455 ADVAKVLNLQVIN

-481 LALAKSAQVLKTCEG
+481 LALAKSAEVLKACEA
-496 KGKAVKLTV
+496 KGKTVKLNV
-505 GGYSDNVGQAS
+505 GGYSDNVGQPA
-516 TNLTLSKKRA
+516 TNLMLSKKRA

-549 DANPIAD
+549 DEHPIAD
-556 NATASGRF
+556 NTTASGRF
-564 ANRRIDFSVQQ
+564 ANRRIDFAVQE